1 MDFKKG
7 NWNVGDAFD
16 LEKAADMM
24 DEKMAKNIMGD
35 LRKQLGPEGFPKPTS
50 VKDYGAALDSGPAY
64 LPRRDQ

>member
-1 MDFKKG
+1 
-7 NWNVGDAFD
+7 
-16 LEKAADMM
+16 MM

-35 LRKQLGPEGFPKPTS
+35 LRKQLGPGGFPKPTS